1 MTTNKKTRKHNGG
14 FNPQKRG
21 GKFGGTPRSEY
32 APSPRIPEF
41 TLNFTGVLS
50 VSRGGTGFVNTGDGN
65 PDIMIP
71 AEHIGQALNG
81 DTVEVA
87 LDKPAPKTNGK
98 PKSLIIRDDTR
109 RSGRITRIVERSAA
123 DIVCTLR
130 HIGKYVTAV
139 PMLPNHKHTFN
150 IEDPK
155 NARENDRVI
164 VRMTAWPNPYFNPEG
179 EIVSVIGPA
188 DNPGLDTLAIIA
200 AWNLPGEFPN
210 AVVAEAEK
218 VSAKLFDLG
227 DREDLRDLL
236 TITIDPATARDF
248 DDALSLST
256 NPETGDRTLG
266 VHIAD
271 VSHFVEPGSALDREA
286 VARGVSVYLPD
297 KVIPMLPEQLSN
309 GICSL
314 APDEDRFAFSV
325 FMTFN
330 RAGRMTA
337 RRFTRSVIRSKK
349 RLTYEE
355 AQEMIDGSESAV
367 SEKPPYLVRELHRL
381 AQQLRAN
388 RFKLFALNL
397 NAPEMEVVLDANGM
411 MTGVHPAPH
420 STSHELVEEAMVA
433 ANEAVAAEISAR
445 RIPYISR
452 SHEAPDEEKIAELQ
466 SAVTALGLFPGD
478 LNQPNNIM
486 RLLKAVAHTPLE
498 TYVSS
503 LVLKSMKRA
512 EYAVDKEG
520 HFGLA
525 KRFYAH
531 FTSPIRRYPDLVLH
545 RQLAGIL
552 TGDKSAMPTRETLVR
567 AAKTST
573 ELEFRAEQAERD
585 LIEIKKYRFLEK
597 QLADGAPLEYDAVAV
612 AVLSF
617 GAFVDVPELQVGG
630 MIHISTLSDKFV
642 RYDSSNSRFANVD
655 FSLKP
660 GDKLRVIV
668 TRVNF
673 DERKVDFAATQ
684 LPPAQEGNIDFN
696 LAERNEKRRK
706 KEFAT
711 KEHKEHKRESRK
723 DDSRKKRQRTYK
735 K

>member
-1 MTTNKKTRKHNGG
+1 MIRKQNKYSPKHRDHGTVKFNEETIPALNPSGILSTT
-14 FNPQKRG
+14 
-21 GKFGGTPRSEY
+21 RS
-32 APSPRIPEF
+32 
-41 TLNFTGVLS
+41 
-50 VSRGGTGFVNTGDGN
+50 GTGFVNTGDGL

-71 AEHIGQALNG
+71 AEHIGQALHG
-81 DTVEVA
+81 DRVEVVP
-87 LDKPAPKTNGK
+87 DKSAPKTRGK
-98 PKSLIIRDDTR
+98 PKSLIIRHDER
-109 RSGRITRIVERSAA
+109 RSGRIIRVLERSAA

-130 HIGKYVTAV
+130 HNGKYHTAV
-139 PMLPNHKHTFN
+139 PMLPNRKFTFN

-188 DNPGLDTLAIIA
+188 DKPSLDTLSIIA
-200 AWNLPGEFPN
+200 AHELPGDFPP
-210 AVVAEAEK
+210 AVITEAEK
-218 VSAKLFDLG
+218 VSARLRDFG
-227 DREDLRDLL
+227 EHGAREDLRELR

-248 DDALSLST
+248 DDALSLT
-256 NPETGDRTLG
+256 ADDAAGTRTLG
-266 VHIAD
+266 AHIAD

-286 VARGVSVYLPD
+286 AARGVSVYLPD

-309 GICSL
+309 GVCSL
-314 APDEDRFAFSV
+314 APDEDRLAFSV

-330 RAGRMTA
+330 RAGKMTA
-337 RRFTRSVIRSKK
+337 RRFTRSVIRSQK

-355 AQEMIDGSESAV
+355 AQAIIDGAKNETPQPLRA
-367 SEKPPYLVRELHRL
+367 LITGLHRL
-381 AQQLRAN
+381 SQQLRAN

-397 NAPEMEVVLDANGM
+397 NAPEMEVDLDANGM

-420 STSHELVEEAMVA
+420 STSHELVEEAMIA
-433 ANEAVAAEISAR
+433 ANEAVAAEISSR
-445 RIPYISR
+445 RIPLISR
-452 SHEAPDEEKIAELQ
+452 SHEAPDEDKTSEL
-466 SAVTALGLFPGD
+466 SASVAALGLCPGD
-478 LNQPNNIM
+478 LSKPNNIM
-486 RLLKAVAHTPLE
+486 RLLKAVAGTPLE

-525 KRFYAH
+525 KTHYAH

-552 TGDKSAMPTRETLVR
+552 TGDKSAMPSRETLVR
-567 AAKTST
+567 AAKSST
-573 ELEFRAEQAERD
+573 ELEYRAEQAERD

-612 AVLSF
+612 SVLSF

-630 MIHISTLSDKFV
+630 MIHISTLSSKFV
-642 RYDSSNSRFANVD
+642 RYDSAASRFSNAD
-655 FSLKP
+655 FSLRP

-673 DERKVDFAATQ
+673 DERKVDFSATA
-684 LPPAQEGNIDFN
+684 LPPAKNADNVAQVSR
-696 LAERNEKRRK
+696 LARPAGRAAKERKETKENRREDNRNKRRK
-706 KEFAT
+706 
-711 KEHKEHKRESRK
+711 
-723 DDSRKKRQRTYK
+723 TYK
-735 K
+735 